1 MLSLVKT
8 FCIPLL
14 LFGVESCDI
23 NLTERTRID
32 NCFKSV
38 FNKLFCTYSKEI
50 IKSCQYYTGCLPLN
64 YLIDQR
70 TLCFR
75 RNLHDFQGINS
86 VVYFCF
92 LWRLKSLMFVPANII
107 LILKIVNTASKI
119 KYGIILNYL
128 SIHNSYYCHCI
139 IFLLCICIHGI

>member
-1 MLSLVKT
+1 M
-8 FCIPLL
+8 
-14 LFGVESCDI
+14 ESCDI

-86 VVYFCF
+86 VVYFLF
-92 LWRLKSLMFVPANII
+92 SL
-107 LILKIVNTASKI
+107 ASKEFNVCASKYNINPEDSKYCI
-119 KYGIILNYL
+119 KNKIWNYFEL
-128 SIHNSYYCHCI
+128 SVNS
-139 IFLLCICIHGI
+139 